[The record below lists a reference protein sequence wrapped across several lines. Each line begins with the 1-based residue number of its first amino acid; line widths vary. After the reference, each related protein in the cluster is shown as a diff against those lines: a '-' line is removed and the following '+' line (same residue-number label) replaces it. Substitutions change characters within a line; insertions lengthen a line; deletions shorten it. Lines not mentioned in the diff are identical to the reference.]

1 MWLSITEV
9 NSALFTH
16 NPKAKT
22 LTAEHSDLGSP
33 AFVRMYDDACDVGL
47 ALRNKLTGNV
57 TRWVLANEERDGEG
71 ELTGW
76 VLHPAPESLRAN
88 AALLG
93 YKIVIF
99 ND

>member
-1 MWLSITEV
+1 MQLSLTEV

-16 NPKAKT
+16 NAKEKT

-33 AFVRMYDDACDVGL
+33 EFRQMYDDACDEGL

-57 TRWVLANEERDGEG
+57 TRWTLADEEHDVEG
-71 ELTGW
+71 DVTGW

-88 AALLG
+88 PALRG

>member
-1 MWLSITEV
+1 MQLSLTEV

-33 AFVRMYDDACDVGL
+33 EFKRMYDDACDEGL

-57 TRWVLANEERDGEG
+57 TRWVLAYGQRDEEGD
-71 ELTGW
+71 LVGW

-88 AALLG
+88 PAISG